1 MSRLVAAAA
10 RSELGQGLAMRR
22 KRRSIVQCILCWT
35 VSPFHFEQFST
46 MMVTQQR
53 KVLVEAGATDL
64 PPETNP
70 GIAELARADDYAR
83 DLRCD
88 PWQFAVEIS
97 RLTDLGLTTNDLRW
111 LVEKGFATHARE
123 VTGPDDGLRRFEA
136 VRNTAFTKET
146 CFLLTD
152 SGLSFAGVVCSGP
165 TLLVVAR
172 CAAALQTDAVKL
184 PAPLSS
190 CQAPPP
196 CQSTPATCRTGTTP
210 TAPCTWASRSSS
222 ASGTA
227 RRIKRSSSRPSRK
240 RGGPGASTTRCRRR
254 PNVVPKRRLH
264 DTIKWLNRHQEIRR
278 LNFFGDGTGEGVRR
292 EVMVAGT
299 LAISP
304 YVRKRQRLAA

>member
-10 RSELGQGLAMRR
+10 RSELGQGLATRR

-83 DLRCD
+83 DLHCD

-184 PAPLSS
+184 PSAAVKLPSAAALPID
-190 CQAPPP
+190 AGNMPHWDH
-196 CQSTPATCRTGTTP
+196 TDGTLYV
-210 TAPCTWASRSSS
+210 
-222 ASGTA
+222 GEQV
-227 RRIKRSSSRPSRK
+227 IKRFRHRSPNQEIILTAFQEEGWPWRIDDPLPPS
-240 RGGPGASTTRCRRR
+240 PD
-254 PNVVPKRRLH
+254 VVPKRRLH
-264 DTIKWLNRHQEIRR
+264 DTIKWLNRHQEIR
-278 LNFFGDGTGEGVRR
+278 
-292 EVMVAGT
+292 A
-299 LAISP
+299 
-304 YVRKRQRLAA
+304 